1 MEVGM
6 KDETKAVLV
15 YDSHSN
21 TKNLPACILTWSK
34 ERIYKISYKLSKLY
48 CYNSWDVS
56 FLGRG

>member
-1 MEVGM
+1 M